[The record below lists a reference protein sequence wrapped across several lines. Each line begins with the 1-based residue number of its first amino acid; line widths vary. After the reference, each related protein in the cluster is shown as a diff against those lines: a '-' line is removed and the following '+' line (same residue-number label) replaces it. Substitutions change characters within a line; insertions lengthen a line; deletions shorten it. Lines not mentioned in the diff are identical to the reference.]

1 METAPWNTDNRL
13 PDIVNPTVI
22 AWTNSTTGLIEYSI
36 RNIGQGSLVHFV
48 GNPQRDVV
56 KIDGNEAKVLFVHF
70 RSLLGHPADLLG
82 HPADLLGHPADLL
95 GHPADLLGHP
105 ADLLTGY
112 TYMCPITIE
121 STETTGGYVL
131 KKHGHNNCAPKCV
144 FSVQGYQMLIRQPS
158 VKCPYCRIS
167 IDQTTFQS
175 VDKKVLTN

>member
-36 RNIGQGSLVHFV
+36 RNIGQGSLIHFM

-56 KIDGNEAKVLFVHF
+56 KIEGTNAKDLFAKF
-70 RSLLGHPADLLG
+70 RSLLVHPADLLV
-82 HPADLLGHPADLL
+82 
-95 GHPADLLGHP
+95 HP
-105 ADLLTGY
+105 ADLLTDY
-112 TYMCPITIE
+112 TYECPIMRE

-131 KKHGHNNCAPKCV
+131 KKHGHNNCAPKYV
-144 FSVQGYQMLIRQPS
+144 FSVEGYQILFRHPS
-158 VKCPYCRIS
+158 VKCPFCRIS